1 MGSSRYEVGTVNS
14 LSDRLFTNS
23 IFWNVIFAE
32 IVASRGISEKTNIF
46 QEIRNLFEKLPNLTG
61 KPGGSLDSQNLLI
74 FWMCLNGAT
83 ISRMSN
89 RTSTDSGKSSLC
101 NYSSRDVEKSE
112 NTIPTTALNIFSFV
126 LMTWGRPRGGGRPGG
141 ESRYSSHVVG
151 ILPGGF
157 RDLRC
162 CRPSNHRTRIN
173 VLHSETIQGPY
184 S

>member
-1 MGSSRYEVGTVNS
+1 MQRSWQVEVFLKRNEYS
-14 LSDRLFTNS
+14 
-23 IFWNVIFAE
+23 
-32 IVASRGISEKTNIF
+32 
-46 QEIRNLFEKLPNLTG
+46 QEIRNLFEKLPSLTG

-101 NYSSRDVEKSE
+101 NYSSRNAEKFE

-126 LMTWGRPRGGGRPGG
+126 LVTWGRPRGGGRPGG

-162 CRPSNHRTRIN
+162 CRPSNHRTRTN
-173 VLHSETIQGPY
+173 FLHSEEIQRLY